1 VFCVVQALYCVC
13 IICSGIVVVIVKHK
27 SETAAPIPPVGVHEL
42 EELALTNNKIARKQR
57 DKDK

>member
-1 VFCVVQALYCVC
+1 VC